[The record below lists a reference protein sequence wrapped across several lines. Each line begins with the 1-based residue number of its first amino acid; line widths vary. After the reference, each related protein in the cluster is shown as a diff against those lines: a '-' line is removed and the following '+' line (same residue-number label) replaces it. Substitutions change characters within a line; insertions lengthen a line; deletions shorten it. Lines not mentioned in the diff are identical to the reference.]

1 MYKLSR
7 LLRVKKPQLNCTN
20 FIRPAS
26 VRLFASHDGFLQGNS
41 ANYIDA
47 MYESWSKDPT
57 SVHISWQAYF
67 RNLANGVPS
76 DQAFM
81 PAPTDSAR
89 LPEMPGATLPV
100 MNESSKQVIEHMKI
114 QLLVRA
120 YQVRG
125 HNIADLDPLHIQRAS
140 VEHPTP
146 PELTLQ
152 YYGFTEKDL
161 DRKFT
166 LGPGILSSLNKTEK
180 ELTLREIVDV
190 LKKMY
195 CEYLFSSAYMPIAI
209 NILKVVRLVSNTS
222 TFQTAPNAIGFE
234 QDLRSLS
241 LTIIP
246 WMKRNASWIV

>member
-1 MYKLSR
+1 MYRLSR
-7 LLRVKKPQLNCTN
+7 LINVPKPRLSRTS
-20 FIRPAS
+20 FVRPTS
-26 VRLFASHDGFLQGNS
+26 IRLFASHDGFLQGNT
-41 ANYIDA
+41 ANYVDA
-47 MYESWSKDPT
+47 MYESWLKDPS
-57 SVHISWQAYF
+57 SVHVSWQAYF
-67 RNLANGVPS
+67 KNIANGVPS
-76 DQAFM
+76 DQAFI
-81 PAPTDSAR
+81 PPPTDSAR

-100 MNESSKQVIEHMKI
+100 MDKSSKQVIEHMKI

-140 VEHPTP
+140 LEHSTP

-180 ELTLREIVDV
+180 EMTLREIVDT

-195 CEYLFSSAYMPIAI
+195 CKYNHFTPEVLC
-209 NILKVVRLVSNTS
+209 N
-222 TFQTAPNAIGFE
+222 
-234 QDLRSLS
+234 DL
-241 LTIIP
+241 TYFFFKK
-246 WMKRNASWIV
+246 KRWFNWY